1 MSKRTFFFACVYV
14 FSFVFLILTL
24 NYNVRTF
31 RLTQELQSLTLEL
44 QAIEREVELKELNYY
59 QQTSL
64 DKVHDVAVN
73 QLGMIRQHQIRVFTT
88 HKVQSR

>member
-1 MSKRTFFFACVYV
+1 MSKRGFFFTCIYI
-14 FSFVFLILTL
+14 FSFIFLILTL

-44 QAIEREVELKELNYY
+44 QAIERDVELKELNYY

-64 DKVHDVAVN
+64 DKVHDVAAN
-73 QLGMIRQHQIRVFTT
+73 QLGMLRQNQTRVFTT
-88 HKVQSR
+88 DEGQSR

>member
-1 MSKRTFFFACVYV
+1 VSKRAFFFACIYI

-44 QAIEREVELKELNYY
+44 QAIERDVELKELNYY

-64 DKVHDVAVN
+64 DKVHDVAAN
-73 QLGMIRQHQIRVFTT
+73 QLGMIRQNRIRVFSTDE
-88 HKVQSR
+88 VQSR

>member
-1 MSKRTFFFACVYV
+1 VNRRTFFFACIYV
-14 FSFVFLILTL
+14 FSFGFLILTL
-24 NYNVRTF
+24 NYNVQTF

-44 QAIEREVELKELNYY
+44 QAIERDVELKELNYY

-64 DKVHDVAVN
+64 DKVHDVAAN
-73 QLGMIRQHQIRVFTT
+73 QLGMIRQNQIRVFST